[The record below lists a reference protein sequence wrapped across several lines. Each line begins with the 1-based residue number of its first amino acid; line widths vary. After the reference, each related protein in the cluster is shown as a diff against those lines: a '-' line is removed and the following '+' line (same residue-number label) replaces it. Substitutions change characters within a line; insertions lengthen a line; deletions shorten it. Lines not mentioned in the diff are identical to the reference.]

1 MDSVLVA
8 AAAAWLCPLHM
19 CSLCV
24 PSAQDTFPLTCGT
37 HTDKKRE
44 RESVC
49 ASVRELAAQLS
60 GESVGREIVCRAAAA
75 RWAPVR
81 LVW

>member
-8 AAAAWLCPLHM
+8 VAAACLCPLHM

-37 HTDKKRE
+37 HTETERE
-44 RESVC
+44 RVC

>member
-8 AAAAWLCPLHM
+8 AAGCVRFTCVVCVCQARRTL
-19 CSLCV
+19 SLSHV
-24 PSAQDTFPLTCGT
+24 K
-37 HTDKKRE
+37 HTQIKRE
-44 RESVC
+44 RERVC

>member
-1 MDSVLVA
+1 M
-8 AAAAWLCPLHM
+8 WPREM
-19 CSLCV
+19 E
-24 PSAQDTFPLTCGT
+24 
-37 HTDKKRE
+37 RE
-44 RESVC
+44 RER